1 MKPLAKQ
8 KNARSRKNHDHRVEE
23 VLGVKRGEPVS
34 PWRIFRIMAEFV
46 NGFEFLQNYKKAVT
60 IFGSARF
67 PSQSSHY
74 RAAES
79 LAYRLSKD
87 GYAIITGGGPGIM
100 EAANKGAF
108 RAGGKSVGINIRLPL
123 EQRINKY
130 VQEFESFRYF
140 FTRKVMLVSASK
152 LYIFFPG
159 GYGTMDELFELLTL
173 IQTRKVTPVP
183 IILVGKKYWSPLL
196 HWIDET
202 FYRDLRTIANEDKAI
217 YRLVDTVDQAYRL
230 SKSLLRQKKYEPHS
244 NHWKKRVYLS

>member
-1 MKPLAKQ
+1 MARQ
-8 KNARSRKNHDHRVEE
+8 KRIKKNNNGDHRVEE
-23 VLGVKRGEPVS
+23 VLGVKSGEPVS
-34 PWRIFRIMAEFV
+34 SWRIFRIMAEFV

-67 PSQSSHY
+67 PDQSPYYH
-74 RAAES
+74 AAES

-108 RAGGKSVGINIRLPL
+108 RAGGKSVGINIRLPF

-130 VQEFESFRYF
+130 VKEFESFRYF

-152 LYIFFPG
+152 LYLFFPG
-159 GYGTMDELFELLTL
+159 GFGTMDELFELLTL
-173 IQTRKVTPVP
+173 IQTHKVTPVP

-196 HWIDET
+196 RWIDET
-202 FYRDLRTIANEDKAI
+202 FYRELRTIATEDKAI
-217 YRLVDTVDQAYRL
+217 YTLVDTPDQAYRL
-230 SKSLLRQKKYEPHS
+230 AKKFLKQKKYEPHS
-244 NHWKKRVYLS
+244 NHWKKRVYLT

>member
-1 MKPLAKQ
+1 MAK
-8 KNARSRKNHDHRVEE
+8 KNNIKKIKNHDHRVEE
-23 VLGVKRGEPVS
+23 VLGVKSGEPVS

-67 PSQSSHY
+67 PSQSPYY

-79 LAYRLSKD
+79 VAYRLAQD

-173 IQTRKVTPVP
+173 IQTHKVTPVP
-183 IILVGKKYWSPLL
+183 IILVGKKYWNPLL

-202 FYRDLRTIANEDKAI
+202 FYRELRTIAAEDKAI
-217 YRLVDTVDQAYRL
+217 YRLVDNADQAYNL
-230 SKSLLRQKKYEPHS
+230 AKKFLRKKKYEPHS
-244 NHWKKRVYLS
+244 NHWKKRVFLT

>member
-1 MKPLAKQ
+1 MV
-8 KNARSRKNHDHRVEE
+8 NRKNGRKAKNNAHRVEE
-23 VLGVKRGEPVS
+23 VLGIKRGEPVS

-67 PSQSSHY
+67 PTQSPYYHE
-74 RAAES
+74 AEAV
-79 LAYRLSKD
+79 AYRLAQD

-100 EAANKGAF
+100 EAANKGAV
-108 RAGGKSVGINIRLPL
+108 RAGGKSVGINIRLPF

-152 LYIFFPG
+152 LYVFFPG
-159 GYGTMDELFELLTL
+159 GFGTMDELFELLTL

-183 IILVGKKYWSPLL
+183 IILVGKKYWTPLL
-196 HWIDET
+196 QWIDET
-202 FYRDLRTIANEDKAI
+202 FYRELRSIAEEDREI
-217 YRLVDTVDQAYRL
+217 YRLVDTADQAYRL
-230 SKSLLRQKKYEPHS
+230 AKKFLGQKKYEPHS
-244 NHWKKRVYLS
+244 NHWKKRVYLT